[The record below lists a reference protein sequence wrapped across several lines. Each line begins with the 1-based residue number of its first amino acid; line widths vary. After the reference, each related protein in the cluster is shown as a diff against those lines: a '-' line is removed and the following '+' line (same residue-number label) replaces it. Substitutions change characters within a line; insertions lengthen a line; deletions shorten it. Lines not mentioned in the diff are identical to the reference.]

1 MNRQIHHWLVVDFES
16 NERDPRTTPLRT
28 EYDGLT
34 IHIQPRMDEY
44 CDVMS
49 TFVRPGEDLQQ
60 IRLKLNRF
68 LSAMAWKDRQCLC
81 NARQQCWR
89 CADSKMKISL
99 DSTISKNDA

>member
-49 TFVRPGEDLQQ
+49 TVECSRQLDTNSAYNKRGTIADWQSGFTEPSHEEALLRMQPGEVGH
-60 IRLKLNRF
+60 NRR
-68 LSAMAWKDRQCLC
+68 SEGDCL
-81 NARQQCWR
+81 
-89 CADSKMKISL
+89 
-99 DSTISKNDA
+99 